1 MVLALSSQK
10 THIGALSWLIY
21 ILWDL
26 VVFDIGQSIIV
37 YNLILDDI
45 LRRIHVLLSNHL
57 GLMVNIL
64 EKIRRGPLGLVNI
77 LDWWVPFIEVLLG
90 LS

>member
-1 MVLALSSQK
+1 M
-10 THIGALSWLIY
+10 
-21 ILWDL
+21 
-26 VVFDIGQSIIV
+26 

-64 EKIRRGPLGLVNI
+64 EKIRRGPLGLVDI
-77 LDWWVPFIEVLLG
+77 LD
-90 LS
+90 